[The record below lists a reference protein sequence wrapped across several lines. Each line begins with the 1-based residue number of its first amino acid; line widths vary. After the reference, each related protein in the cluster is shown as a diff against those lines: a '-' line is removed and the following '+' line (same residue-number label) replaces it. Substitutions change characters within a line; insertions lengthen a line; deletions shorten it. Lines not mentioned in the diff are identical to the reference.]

1 VSTEVAHPS
10 DAIEL
15 DLDWFRPP
23 IKFTD
28 IAPERASP
36 IASLRPNPFA
46 APVTMATRPERPVA
60 CVVRRINHRVLP
72 SVPCVVEYCLEICIE
87 LTIEALDIS
96 AAFICDGETST
107 VQQTFIKA
115 PSAR

>member
-60 CVVRRINHRVLP
+60 CVVRRINRVPP
-72 SVPCVVEYCLEICIE
+72 SVPCVVEYYLEICIE

-96 AAFICDGETST
+96 AAFGCDVENST
-107 VQQTFIKA
+107 VQQTFINA

>member
-36 IASLRPNPFA
+36 IASVRPNPFA
-46 APVTMATRPERPVA
+46 APVTIATRPERPVA
-60 CVVRRINHRVLP
+60 CALFGASTIAFIP
-72 SVPCVVEYCLEICIE
+72 SVP
-87 LTIEALDIS
+87 
-96 AAFICDGETST
+96 
-107 VQQTFIKA
+107 
-115 PSAR
+115 

>member
-36 IASLRPNPFA
+36 IAV
-46 APVTMATRPERPVA
+46 PVTMATRPERPVA
-60 CVVRRINHRVLP
+60 CALFGASTIAFIP
-72 SVPCVVEYCLEICIE
+72 SVP
-87 LTIEALDIS
+87 
-96 AAFICDGETST
+96 
-107 VQQTFIKA
+107 
-115 PSAR
+115 

>member
-36 IASLRPNPFA
+36 IA
-46 APVTMATRPERPVA
+46 APVTMATRPERAVCL
-60 CVVRRINHRVLP
+60 CVVRRINHRVH
-72 SVPCVVEYCLEICIE
+72 SFG
-87 LTIEALDIS
+87 ALS
-96 AAFICDGETST
+96 G
-107 VQQTFIKA
+107 
-115 PSAR
+115 